1 MQRRDR
7 NFLKQLP
14 HQRLEMRFVDAHNHI
29 QDDSFASDRDALC
42 ALCQEVGVVLSAV
55 NGSAPA
61 DWPLVAE
68 LANRYTWVV
77 PNLGVHPWYITD
89 LPPDWK
95 QALCSFLD
103 QTPSGIG
110 EVGIDGWRKEFNREL
125 QEDIFIEQLAI
136 AAERNLPISIH
147 GLRRWG
153 RLLEILESSERPACG
168 FMLHS
173 YGGPAEMIPSFA
185 KLGGYFSCPGFFLRP
200 GREMKLSVF
209 KKVPRERLL
218 IETDA
223 PDQNLPE
230 ELDRY
235 HLSTDHGGQRINH
248 PANIVAVYD
257 GLANLLE
264 CPIERLCSE
273 VEGNFRRLFSPVL
286 DRRIG
291 DNSPIPR

>member
-1 MQRRDR
+1 MG
-7 NFLKQLP
+7 
-14 HQRLEMRFVDAHNHI
+14 FVDAHNHI
-29 QDDSFASDRDALC
+29 QDERFAPDRDALC
-42 ALCQEVGVVLSAV
+42 TSCQQIGVVLSAV
-55 NGSAPA
+55 NGATPA
-61 DWPLVAE
+61 DWPIVAE
-68 LANRYTWVV
+68 LAKRYPWIV
-77 PNLGVHPWYITD
+77 PNFGVHPWYIDD
-89 LPPDWK
+89 LPSNWK
-95 QALCSFLD
+95 EMLCSFLD
-103 QTPSGIG
+103 QIPSGIG

-125 QEDIFIEQLAI
+125 QEEIFIEQLAI

-153 RLLEILESSERPACG
+153 RLLEILRSSARPDCG

-185 KLGGYFSCPGFFLRP
+185 ELGGYFSFPGFFLKP

-209 KKVPRERLL
+209 NKVPPDRLL

-235 HLSTDHGGQRINH
+235 HLSTAADALRLNH
-248 PANIVAVYD
+248 PANIVAVYQ
-257 GLANLLE
+257 GLASFLE
-264 CPIERLCSE
+264 RPIGSLCSE

-286 DRRIG
+286 NQRIG